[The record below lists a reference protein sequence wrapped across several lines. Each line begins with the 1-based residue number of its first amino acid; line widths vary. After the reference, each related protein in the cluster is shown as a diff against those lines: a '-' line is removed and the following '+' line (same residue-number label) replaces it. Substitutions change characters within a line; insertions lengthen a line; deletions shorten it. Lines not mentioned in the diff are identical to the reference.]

1 MILFGKDRP
10 QDVKDIYNVCSVMR
24 GYDYYV
30 HMLAEKCFGMF
41 DFDGTPDSLPGEEI
55 ERRLILHGYAIIFN
69 HPKFGLVTSPGSL
82 YGEDKYYLPT
92 GATYSQPALGSGD
105 LKIGVNCIV
114 IYNSQID
121 LHEPRG
127 LSDLIARYARMLA
140 DCDSSIANMM
150 INSRQQ
156 KMGSAATPAAAK
168 ALDEALT
175 KIYAGAPAT
184 INVNTLLDLVKTID
198 WADTTRSGD
207 NVDKL
212 LTAKQKI
219 YSDFLQEIGVKSA
232 FEKRE
237 RLITDEVHAD
247 EQLLTINTA
256 DMFKSR
262 KIGVEWS
269 NNIFYEDMRVKH
281 NSAYYYKGGS
291 NNDSE

>member
-10 QDVKDIYNVCSVMR
+10 QDVKDIYNVCSVLR

-41 DFDGTPDSLPGEEI
+41 DFEGTPDSLPGEEI
-55 ERRLILHGYAIIFN
+55 ERQLILHGYAIIFK
-69 HPKFGLVTSPGSL
+69 HKSEGLVTAPGSL
-82 YGEDKYYLPT
+82 YGVDKYYLPT

-105 LKIGVNCIV
+105 LKIGVNCVV

-140 DCDSSIANMM
+140 DCDSSIENMM

-168 ALDEALT
+168 ALDAALT

-184 INVNTLLDLVKTID
+184 VNVNTLLDLVKTID

-207 NVDKL
+207 NIDKL
-212 LTAKQKI
+212 LTSKQKI

-237 RLITDEVHAD
+237 RLLTDEVRAD
-247 EQLLTINTA
+247 DQLLTINTA
-256 DMFKSR
+256 DMLKYRKS
-262 KIGVEWS
+262 GAELV
-269 NNIFYEDMRVKH
+269 NDMFDTAISVKH
-281 NSAYYYKGGS
+281 NEAYYYKGGA
-291 NNDSE
+291 NNDTE

>member
-30 HMLAEKCFGMF
+30 HMLAEKCYGMF

-55 ERRLILHGYAIIFN
+55 ERRLILYGYAIIFN
-69 HPKFGLVTSPGSL
+69 HPKYGLVTSPGGL

-92 GATYSQPALGSGD
+92 YATYSQVALGSGD
-105 LKIGVNCIV
+105 LKIGVNCVV

-121 LHEPRG
+121 MRERRG

-207 NVDKL
+207 NIDKL
-212 LTAKQKI
+212 LTSKQKI
-219 YSDFLQEIGVKSA
+219 YSDFLQEIGVKAA

-237 RLITDEVHAD
+237 RLLTDEVRAD
-247 EQLLTINTA
+247 DQLLTINTA
-256 DMFKSR
+256 DMLKYR
-262 KIGVEWS
+262 KIGVELV
-269 NNIFYEDMRVKH
+269 NDMFGTDITVSH
-281 NSAYYYKGGS
+281 NAAYYYKGGTP
-291 NNDSE
+291 NDVE

>member
-10 QDVKDIYNVCSVMR
+10 KDIDNIYNVCSVLR

-30 HMLAEKCFGMF
+30 HMLTEKCLGMF
-41 DFDGTPDSLPGEEI
+41 DYENMPDSLPGEEI
-55 ERRLILHGYAIIFN
+55 ERQLILHGYAIIFN
-69 HPKFGLVTSPGSL
+69 HKKYGLVTAPGSL
-82 YGEDKYYLPT
+82 YGVDKYYLPT
-92 GATYSQPALGSGD
+92 GATYTQPALGSGD
-105 LKIGVNCIV
+105 LKIGVNCVV

-121 LHEPRG
+121 MYEPRG

-212 LTAKQKI
+212 LTSKQKI
-219 YSDFLQEIGVKSA
+219 FSDFLQEISVKSA

-237 RLITDEVHAD
+237 RLLTDEVRAND
-247 EQLLTINTA
+247 QLLIINKA
-256 DMFKSR
+256 DMFKYR
-262 KIGVEWS
+262 RIGLEWA
-269 NNIFYEDMRVKH
+269 NNIFYEDMRVK
-281 NSAYYYKGGS
+281 NNAAYYYKGGA
-291 NNDSE
+291 NNDTE

>member
-30 HMLAEKCFGMF
+30 HMLAEKCYGMF
-41 DFDGTPDSLPGEEI
+41 DFEGTPDSLPGEEI

-92 GATYSQPALGSGD
+92 GATYSQVALGSGD
-105 LKIGVNCIV
+105 LKIGVNCVV

-168 ALDEALT
+168 ALDDALT
-175 KIYAGAPAT
+175 KIYAGMPAT

-207 NVDKL
+207 NIDKL
-212 LTAKQKI
+212 LTSKQKI

-237 RLITDEVHAD
+237 RLLTDEVRAD
-247 EQLLTINTA
+247 DQLLTINTA
-256 DMFKSR
+256 DMLKYR
-262 KIGVEWS
+262 KIGIEMV
-269 NNIFYEDMRVKH
+269 NDMFGTDITVSH
-281 NSAYYYKGGS
+281 NAAYYYKGGV
-291 NNDSE
+291 NNDVE

>member
-30 HMLAEKCFGMF
+30 HMLAEKCYGMF
-41 DFDGTPDSLPGEEI
+41 DFEGTPDSLPGEEI

-92 GATYSQPALGSGD
+92 GATYSQVALGSGD
-105 LKIGVNCIV
+105 LKIGVNCVV

-207 NVDKL
+207 NVVKL
-212 LTAKQKI
+212 LTSKQTI
-219 YSDFLQEIGVKSA
+219 FSDFLQEIGVKSA

-237 RLITDEVHAD
+237 RLITDEVRAD
-247 EQLLTINTA
+247 DQLLTINTA

-262 KIGVEWS
+262 KIGLELS

-281 NSAYYYKGGS
+281 NSAYYYKGGA
-291 NNDSE
+291 NNDTE

>member
-1 MILFGKDRP
+1 MILFGNDRP
-10 QDVKDIYNVCSVMR
+10 KDINKIYDVCSVLH

-30 HMLAEKCFGMF
+30 HMLTEKCLGMF
-41 DFDGTPDSLPGEEI
+41 DYENTPDSLPGDEI
-55 ERRLILHGYAIIFN
+55 ERQLILHGYAIIFR
-69 HPKFGLVTSPGSL
+69 HKKYGLVTAPGSL
-82 YGEDKYYLPT
+82 YGVDKYYLPT

-105 LKIGVNCIV
+105 LKIGVNCVV

-121 LHEPRG
+121 RYEPRG

-207 NVDKL
+207 NVVKL
-212 LTAKQKI
+212 LTSKQTI
-219 YSDFLQEIGVKSA
+219 FSDFLQEIGVKSA

-237 RLITDEVHAD
+237 RLITDEVRAD
-247 EQLLTINTA
+247 DQLLTINTA

-262 KIGVEWS
+262 KIGLELS

-281 NSAYYYKGGS
+281 NSAYYYKGGAT
-291 NNDSE
+291 NDVE